1 MRNGR
6 VIFEMSE
13 EVSPSQIDNELEG
26 EQSKNEGVNKAKGN
40 KKKPNV
46 KKPNNK
52 ADFYVILM
60 PEKIKSLRGK
70 IANRIIEIV
79 REEPLI
85 SEKEIILK
93 LVARDDE
100 IKKYFEETQDVSY
113 IRFIIWELVKKNLLK
128 KVKIFGDD
136 KHVYFVLPEQIDQF
150 KEKIIKAPK
159 EPSE

>member
-13 EVSPSQIDNELEG
+13 EVSPSQIDSELEG
-26 EQSKNEGVNKAKGN
+26 EQSKNGGVSKAKGN
-40 KKKPNV
+40 KKKSNV

-52 ADFYVILM
+52 DDFYVILM
-60 PEKIKSLRGK
+60 PEKIKSLRGR

-136 KHVYFVLPEQIDQF
+136 KHVYFVLPEQIEQF

-159 EPSE
+159 ESSE